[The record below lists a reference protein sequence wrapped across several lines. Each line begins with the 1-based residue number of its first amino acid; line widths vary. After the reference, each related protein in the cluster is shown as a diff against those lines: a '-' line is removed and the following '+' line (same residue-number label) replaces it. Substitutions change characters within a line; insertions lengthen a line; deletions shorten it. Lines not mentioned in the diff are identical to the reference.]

1 MVTRKTGKELPQ
13 LRADAET
20 QLAHTLPS
28 SAGLPD
34 RPAEELLHELQVYQS
49 ELEMQNEELRQAH
62 LALEESRDRYLDLY
76 EFAPIS
82 YFTLTRE
89 GMISEANLTGAAL
102 LGVERKNLL
111 HRRFARFVMPEDRDR
126 WQQHF
131 MSTAQHGEKQSCEL
145 ALRRDD
151 GSLFHARLDTLG
163 RKAKDDSPLV
173 CITLVDISERKRS
186 TDRLRENE
194 AKLRAMLDAIPDLIF
209 VQDRDGTYLEC
220 HTSSS
225 ELLLVP
231 PEFFLGKNMRD
242 VLPKHVLNLFSAK
255 FDLAFQSG
263 ALQRGEYALDLPSG
277 VHFFEARLVA
287 YESNRV
293 VSIVSDI
300 TERKQAEIKLRES
313 EDRYRQILQTSIDGF
328 WIVSSDGRILDVNAA
343 YCQMIGY
350 EREEILKMRIPD
362 VEAMESPEETARHI
376 QALVTKGY
384 DRFETRHRRKDGQ
397 VLEIEVSTVY
407 RPSTEGGCCFAFL
420 RDITKSKQVEE
431 ELRIAAIAFESQ
443 AGVMVTD
450 AEGVIV
456 RVNQAFTRLT
466 GYSAEE
472 AVGQTSALL
481 KSGRHDQVFYQGMW
495 ETLKQK
501 RYWQGQM
508 WNRRKNGK
516 IYAEWLTIT
525 AVAAPDGRITHYVG
539 TFSDI
544 TQNHEAEAEIHRL
557 AYYDPLTQLPNR
569 RLLQDRLGQA
579 LAATIRNGHCGAIL
593 FLDLDNFKKLNDT
606 RGHDVGD
613 LLLAEVA
620 QRLHACVRGGDTVAR
635 LGGDEFVVLLEDLSG
650 EAEEAATQAKLVG
663 DKMQESIAQPYLLK
677 DCDYHCTT
685 SIGISLFRDGNVT
698 VEELLKHADL
708 AMYQSKTAGRN
719 TLRFFDPAM
728 QAALDERSAL
738 ETDLRLA
745 LKHQQLRLYYQPQ
758 MESTRG
764 LVGAEALLRWVH
776 PERGLVAPG
785 EFIPLAEETGLILPI
800 GLWVLETACAQ
811 IKAWEGN
818 PHTRELRLAVNVSA
832 RQFRQPDFVAQVQQ
846 VLLEAGADPT
856 RLKIELTESL
866 VLDNV
871 SDTITKMQA
880 LKAIGVGFSMDDF
893 GTGYSSLSYL
903 TRLPLD
909 QLKIDRSFIRDFGS
923 DLNGAAIVQ
932 TIIIMGKT
940 LGLNVIA
947 EGVETEAQR
956 DFLDRNGCHT
966 FQGYLFSRALP
977 LAEFEQ
983 FTNLN
988 QG

>member
-1 MVTRKTGKELPQ
+1 MVTGKTGKGTTQ
-13 LRADAET
+13 LRADAESR
-20 QLAHTLPS
+20 LAHTPPA
-28 SAGLPD
+28 AGLPA
-34 RPAEELLHELQVYQS
+34 RPAEELLHELQRVEGALQNS
-49 ELEMQNEELRQAH
+49 RAELDEVQNIARMGRWELN
-62 LALEESRDRYLDLY
+62 LA
-76 EFAPIS
+76 
-82 YFTLTRE
+82 
-89 GMISEANLTGAAL
+89 N
-102 LGVERKNLL
+102 NLL
-111 HRRFARFVMPEDRDR
+111 HWSEGIYRIFEIDPAEFGASYEAFLGLVHPEDRDR
-126 WQQHF
+126 VDRAYTESLGSKQPYEISHRLLMKDGRVKWVNEICRTDYGQQG
-131 MSTAQHGEKQSCEL
+131 Q
-145 ALRRDD
+145 ALRSV
-151 GSLFHARLDTLG
+151 G
-163 RKAKDDSPLV
+163 
-173 CITLVDISERKRS
+173 I
-186 TDRLRENE
+186 
-194 AKLRAMLDAIPDLIF
+194 
-209 VQDRDGTYLEC
+209 VQ
-220 HTSSS
+220 
-225 ELLLVP
+225 
-231 PEFFLGKNMRD
+231 
-242 VLPKHVLNLFSAK
+242 
-255 FDLAFQSG
+255 
-263 ALQRGEYALDLPSG
+263 
-277 VHFFEARLVA
+277 
-287 YESNRV
+287 
-293 VSIVSDI
+293 DI
-300 TERKQAEIKLRES
+300 TEYKQAEIKLRES
-313 EDRYRQILQTSIDGF
+313 EERYRHILQTSIDGF
-328 WIVSSDGRILDVNAA
+328 CVIGCDGRFLDVNVAFS
-343 YCQMIGY
+343 QMIGY
-350 EREEILKMRIPD
+350 GREELLNMRIPD
-362 VEAMESPEETARHI
+362 VEAHESPEETARHL
-376 QALVTKGY
+376 QVLATNGH

-397 VLEIEVSTVY
+397 LLEIEVSTVY
-407 RPSTEGGCCFAFL
+407 QPSADGGCYFAFM
-420 RDITKSKQVEE
+420 RDIGERKRAEE

-443 AGVMVTD
+443 QGMMVTD
-450 AEGVIV
+450 PRGVIV

-481 KSGRHDQVFYQGMW
+481 KSGRHDLAFYQGMW

-501 RYWQGQM
+501 GYWQGQM

-544 TQNHEAEAEIHRL
+544 TQNREAEAEIHRL

-579 LAATIRNGHCGAIL
+579 LAATTRSGHCGAIL
-593 FLDLDNFKKLNDT
+593 FLDLDNFKTLNDT

-650 EAEEAATQAKLVG
+650 EVEEAAAQAKLVG
-663 DKMQESIAQPYLLK
+663 DKMQESIAQSYLLK
-677 DCDYHCTT
+677 ECEYHCTT
-685 SIGISLFRDGNVT
+685 SIGIGLFRDNNVT

-708 AMYQSKTAGRN
+708 AMYQSKNAGRN

-738 ETDLRLA
+738 EADLRQA
-745 LKHQQLRLYYQPQ
+745 LKLRQLRLYYQPQ
-758 MESTRG
+758 MESARG
-764 LVGAEALLRWVH
+764 VIGAEALLRWVH
-776 PERGLVAPG
+776 PKRGLVAPG

-800 GLWVLETACAQ
+800 GHWVLVTACAQ
-811 IKAWEGN
+811 IKKWEGN

-832 RQFRQPDFVAQVQQ
+832 RQFRQPDFAAQVQQ
-846 VLLEAGADPT
+846 VLAQSGADPT
-856 RLKIELTESL
+856 RLKLELTESL

-871 SDTITKMQA
+871 SDTIAKMQA

-923 DLNGAAIVQ
+923 DPNGAAIVQ
-932 TIIIMGKT
+932 TIIIMGQT

-956 DFLDRNGCHT
+956 EFLARNGCHT
-966 FQGYLFSRALP
+966 FQGFLFSRPVP

-983 FTNLN
+983 FANLN